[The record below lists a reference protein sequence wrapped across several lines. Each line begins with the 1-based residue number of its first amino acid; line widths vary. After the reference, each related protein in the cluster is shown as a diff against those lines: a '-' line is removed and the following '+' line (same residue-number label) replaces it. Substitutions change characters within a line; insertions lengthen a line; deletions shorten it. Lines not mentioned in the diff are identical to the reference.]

1 MANGTGRVRPVPHLD
16 LNNKAQAPIQ
26 NPDQWET
33 GTIIGVT
40 PSGKLEVSIDGA
52 PDSLPTTIA
61 PADSGV
67 TAIGAT
73 VRLKRDSAGHIASV
87 AVPDVIPD
95 GETPVYLGATGQFVK
110 NVADAQVELDADLAK
125 AREDIASAKQD
136 VDHLQDEVIPELNN
150 QIKSLDETAIPGLAG
165 RVDEAEQKLSP
176 LPGRIS
182 ATESAISVAQEDL
195 DNLNDVKLPALS
207 EATKD
212 AARLTEGTLDNDRIA
227 IGELSALIANVIQ
240 LNVSQLVASDAAI
253 NSAVINKLSVGIANV
268 ISLSA
273 SRITSGQLDA
283 ARINVAELAVELAT
297 VIHLDVSQLVASNA
311 AINSAVISKLSV
323 GIADVI
329 ELNVSRLVAS
339 DAHLGTAVAQRIV
352 ADTATF
358 LKITTEMLIA
368 GGAKI
373 TGPLLADTIQLAT
386 RLVAGDP
393 SGSRTELDSTGLHV
407 FQGSTEKVQ
416 VSASAKNGLRIW
428 DSNSSQLVDLAD
440 STFGSM
446 LLTSAGKLT
455 MVAGSTGTWG
465 AWVGENFSTPFIS
478 PTSRCVMYMRCP
490 LGDQG
495 VAQNFYVRGAVILLD
510 SAGTQ
515 FPVIDTGAAVTGA
528 STLLPNG
535 AIPQMGV
542 NTNLTP
548 GATYTVR
555 AQFQASKAP
564 SGAGTPWVSGRN
576 IVVQPI

>member
-1 MANGTGRVRPVPHLD
+1 MANRTGRVRPVPHLD
-16 LNNKAQAPIQ
+16 LKNKEQAPIQ

-33 GTIIGVT
+33 GTVIGVT

-110 NVADAQVELDADLAK
+110 DVADAQVELDSAIAGATADA
-125 AREDIASAKQD
+125 AAAQSAAQSAANDAAAAMVDAANAATEASAVSGVAAAANDAAAAAQSAAGEAITVASTKTSVKASNTAPDSPMTNDIWFPLDDAGNVIGMKQWTGSSW
-136 VDHLQDEVIPELNN
+136 VDYRLMAGSIVV
-150 QIKSLDETAIPGLAG
+150 PGSVGNVLLENGAVSAEKIFANEALWAKIATFASVTTDMLLAG
-165 RVDEAEQKLSP
+165 
-176 LPGRIS
+176 G
-182 ATESAISVAQEDL
+182 ATI
-195 DNLNDVKLPALS
+195 
-207 EATKD
+207 T
-212 AARLTEGTLDNDRIA
+212 GTL
-227 IGELSALIANVIQ
+227 L
-240 LNVSQLVASDAAI
+240 
-253 NSAVINKLSVGIANV
+253 
-268 ISLSA
+268 
-273 SRITSGQLDA
+273 
-283 ARINVAELAVELAT
+283 
-297 VIHLDVSQLVASNA
+297 
-311 AINSAVISKLSV
+311 
-323 GIADVI
+323 ADVI
-329 ELNVSRLVAS
+329 TLAS
-339 DAHLGTAVAQRIV
+339 
-352 ADTATF
+352 
-358 LKITTEMLIA
+358 
-368 GGAKI
+368 
-373 TGPLLADTIQLAT
+373 

-393 SGSRTELDSTGLHV
+393 NGSRTELDSTGLHV

-465 AWVGENFSTPFIS
+465 AWVSENFSTPFIS

-490 LGDQG
+490 IGDMG

-535 AIPQMGV
+535 ALPQMGV
-542 NTNLTP
+542 NINLTP

-564 SGAGTPWVSGRN
+564 SGSGTPWVSDRN